1 MFAQVINI
9 LWKILLVII
18 SCYLA
23 VAFLIFFLKPKK
35 IEKIQADTYPLKL
48 LRLSLRPIMDLA
60 FDQRLSQEWD
70 WNEIKVDAYRSK
82 ESQNQ
87 LVKVGSPIE
96 PKRNFMDLNWWEINN
111 TNQSV
116 LLQPQDPNQNTP
128 WQLIRCV
135 EISNILY
142 CQKNDILIK
151 DVVKTSIYKDE
162 NNFIGIDQ
170 KGNYV
175 PLKQVQIINS
185 SQRKD
190 IIYL

>member
-1 MFAQVINI
+1 
-9 LWKILLVII
+9 
-18 SCYLA
+18 
-23 VAFLIFFLKPKK
+23 
-35 IEKIQADTYPLKL
+35 
-48 LRLSLRPIMDLA
+48 
-60 FDQRLSQEWD
+60 
-70 WNEIKVDAYRSK
+70 
-82 ESQNQ
+82 
-87 LVKVGSPIE
+87 
-96 PKRNFMDLNWWEINN
+96 MDLNWWEINN

-151 DVVKTSIYKDE
+151 DVVKTSIFKDE